1 MTRRITT
8 ILALFLPL
16 SALAADWPAYQH
28 DNLRSGITPEQLDA
42 AALTRSWVFTAKT
55 PPQPAWHGKMK
66 RDSWAKRTFQA
77 DTYDYDK
84 AFNLAAADG
93 KIFFGSTSGNACVA
107 LNAADGAELWRM
119 PVGGAVRCAPAYDGG
134 KVYFGSDDG
143 QAYCVNAAD
152 GSFVWSYRGGP
163 SATLIASD
171 HKFVSRYACRTGVLV
186 QGGKAWCGFGLLT
199 WHGNYMAKLDA
210 ATGAEEKNTY
220 KKGTTYSFEGTL
232 LADAANIYVTQGKNS
247 PASFR
252 LSDAA
257 SLGTFPGCGGT
268 FATLSADGHL
278 FHGPGHR
285 GKRVD
290 FMQESTASTRADVA
304 THEFLSRIIV
314 NGADRFGIYRDS
326 VKATGAHAW
335 TQGVERPVTL
345 ILGGT
350 TLYVGAHDKVI
361 AYDTATGNV
370 LAILPVDGDAYCLAI
385 ANGKLFVSTH
395 TGKIYCFS

>member
-16 SALAADWPAYQH
+16 SALAADWPSYQH
-28 DNLRSGITPEQLDA
+28 DNLRSGITAEQLAA
-42 AALTRSWVFTAKT
+42 AALTQSWVFTAKT
-55 PPQPAWHGKMK
+55 PPQSAWHGKMK
-66 RDSWAKRTFQA
+66 RDSYAKRTFQA
-77 DTYDYDK
+77 DSFDYDK
-84 AFNLAAADG
+84 VFNLVAADG
-93 KIFFGSTSGNACVA
+93 RVFFGSSSGNACVA

-252 LSDAA
+252 LSDA
-257 SLGTFPGCGGT
+257 SPFGTFPGCGGT

-290 FMQESTASTRADVA
+290 FMQESNASTRADVA

-345 ILGGT
+345 VLGGT

-370 LAILPVDGDAYCLAI
+370 LSILPVDGDAYCLAI
-385 ANGKLFVSTH
+385 VDGKLFVSTH